1 MICNHGGNSLIFE
14 KFSCSEPA
22 PDTLRSLNCIFCLIS
37 VIFDQSL
44 EHNIRQQYANKFLNF
59 IEVSNIRRETI
70 ICSEKLL
77 DKSINTILSNLLDLN
92 FLYSGTTSTEI
103 LEKDQCT
110 FTGICIYQ

>member
-14 KFSCSEPA
+14 KFSCSESA

-59 IEVSNIRRETI
+59 IEVSNLRCETI
-70 ICSEKLL
+70 ICNEKLL
-77 DKSINTILSNLLDLN
+77 DKSINYLLSNLLDLK
-92 FLYSGTTSTEI
+92 FLYSGTTSTEL

-110 FTGICIYQ
+110 FTGIYIYQ